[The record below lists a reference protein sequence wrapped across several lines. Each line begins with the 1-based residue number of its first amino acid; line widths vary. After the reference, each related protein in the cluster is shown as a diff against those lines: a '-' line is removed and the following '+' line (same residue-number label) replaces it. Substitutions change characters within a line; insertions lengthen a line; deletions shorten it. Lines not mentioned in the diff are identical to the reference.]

1 MTEYGRKLLEQEN
14 EFVKGMLVEYG
25 IREVTTDK
33 QAKNGTRE
41 LEFPVPCYSKQRLKW
56 YKRKKYDLKDL
67 PRLRIASFK
76 SGYVRKQNGADR
88 AYQINPVYMQNY
100 QCVWQRDNG
109 QLYTSNGVNRARAQ
123 DLPRLR
129 IASFK
134 SGYVRKQN
142 GADRAYQINPVYMQ
156 NYQCV
161 WQRDNGQLYI
171 SNGVNRA
178 RALIHSPIVRLNY
191 ILQFY
196 LRNYANN

>member
-25 IREVTTDK
+25 IREVTTSK

-41 LEFPVPCYSKQRLKW
+41 FEFPVPCYSKQRLKW
-56 YKRKKYDLKDL
+56 FKRKKYDLKDL

-76 SGYVRKQNGADR
+76 SGYVRKQNGAYT

-100 QCVWQRDNG
+100 QYVWQRDNG
-109 QLYTSNGVNRARAQ
+109 QLYTSNGVNH
-123 DLPRLR
+123 
-129 IASFK
+129 
-134 SGYVRKQN
+134 
-142 GADRAYQINPVYMQ
+142 
-156 NYQCV
+156 
-161 WQRDNGQLYI
+161 
-171 SNGVNRA
+171 A
-178 RALIHSPIVRLNY
+178 RALIVSPITRLNY

>member
-14 EFVKGMLVEYG
+14 ELVKGMLVEYG

-41 LEFPVPCYSKQRLKW
+41 FEFPVPCYTKQRLKW
-56 YKRKKYDLKDL
+56 FKRKKYDLKDL

-76 SGYVRKQNGADR
+76 SGYVRKQNGACR

-109 QLYTSNGVNRARAQ
+109 QLYTSTG
-123 DLPRLR
+123 
-129 IASFK
+129 
-134 SGYVRKQN
+134 
-142 GADRAYQINPVYMQ
+142 INH
-156 NYQCV
+156 
-161 WQRDNGQLYI
+161 
-171 SNGVNRA
+171 A

-196 LRNYANN
+196 LKNYAKN

>member
-14 EFVKGMLVEYG
+14 DLVKTMLVYYG

-41 LEFPVPCYSKQRLKW
+41 FEFPVPCYTKQRLKW
-56 YKRKKYDLKDL
+56 FKRKKYDLKDL

-76 SGYVRKQNGADR
+76 SGYVRKQNGACR

-109 QLYTSNGVNRARAQ
+109 QLYTSNGVNH
-123 DLPRLR
+123 
-129 IASFK
+129 
-134 SGYVRKQN
+134 
-142 GADRAYQINPVYMQ
+142 
-156 NYQCV
+156 
-161 WQRDNGQLYI
+161 
-171 SNGVNRA
+171 A

-191 ILQFY
+191 IIQFY
-196 LRNYANN
+196 LKNYANN

>member
-1 MTEYGRKLLEQEN
+1 MTNYQKQQLELET

-25 IREVTTDK
+25 IREVTTPR

-41 LEFPVPCYSKQRLKW
+41 FEFPVPAYTKERLKW

-76 SGYVRKQNGADR
+76 SGYVRKQNGACR
-88 AYQINPVYMQNY
+88 AYQLNPVYMQNY

-109 QLYTSNGVNRARAQ
+109 ELYTSTGVNH
-123 DLPRLR
+123 
-129 IASFK
+129 
-134 SGYVRKQN
+134 
-142 GADRAYQINPVYMQ
+142 
-156 NYQCV
+156 
-161 WQRDNGQLYI
+161 
-171 SNGVNRA
+171 A

-196 LRNYANN
+196 LKNYANN

>member
-1 MTEYGRKLLEQEN
+1 MNIKNNTMTEYGRKLLEQEN
-14 EFVKGMLVEYG
+14 DLVKTMLVYYG

-41 LEFPVPCYSKQRLKW
+41 FEFPVPCYTKQRLKW
-56 YKRKKYDLKDL
+56 FKRKKYDLKDL

-76 SGYVRKQNGADR
+76 SGYVRKQNGACR

-109 QLYTSNGVNRARAQ
+109 QLYTSNGVNH
-123 DLPRLR
+123 
-129 IASFK
+129 
-134 SGYVRKQN
+134 
-142 GADRAYQINPVYMQ
+142 
-156 NYQCV
+156 
-161 WQRDNGQLYI
+161 
-171 SNGVNRA
+171 A

-191 ILQFY
+191 IIQFY